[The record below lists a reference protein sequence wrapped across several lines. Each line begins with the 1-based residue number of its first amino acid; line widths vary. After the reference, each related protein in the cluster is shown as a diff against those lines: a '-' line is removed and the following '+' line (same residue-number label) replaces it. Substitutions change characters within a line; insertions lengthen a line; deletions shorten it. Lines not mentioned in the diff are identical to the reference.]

1 MQEKLIY
8 ELASRLKEVQEQD
21 DLRGQESFFGGII
34 QTKTWLRTNLNLPT
48 EELVLSDQ
56 HGKDIYAKKA
66 TEYGPVGIDL
76 EYNEII
82 VSLRSPKNGQTK
94 DILHLLPIGVE
105 SKPPE
110 VFESNR
116 EIAEWKKSHLETFKV
131 EKQQLPDDPKAIIK
145 KLSKIPIL
153 LGTKDE
159 IILMLNKALKD
170 IHILNISEDVGSDIG
185 WCFMDVKYKKLIIG
199 IGEKT
204 LLEVDG
210 NGEKYEVNIELILEG
225 LNKL

>member
-21 DLRGQESFFGGII
+21 DLRGQESFSGDII

-48 EELVLSDQ
+48 EELVLSDEYRE
-56 HGKDIYAKKA
+56 GIFAKQV
-66 TEYGPVGIDL
+66 TEYGPIGVHL
-76 EYNEII
+76 EYNNII

-116 EIAEWKKSHLETFKV
+116 EIAEWKESHLETFKV

-170 IHILNISEDVGSDIG
+170 IHILNISEDVYSDRGSFG
-185 WCFMDVKYKKLIIG
+185 MDVKYEKLIIG